1 MGKKEKEPKYLRI
14 DFDTTEEEYK
24 NNENRFRFSFVSK
37 SILVI
42 SESGMKSVSRFSSK
56 RSPVLLHGII

>member
-1 MGKKEKEPKYLRI
+1 MGKKKKEPKYLRL
-14 DFDTTEEEYK
+14 DSNTAKEEYK

-42 SESGMKSVSRFSSK
+42 SESGMKSVLVLVRRDHLSFST
-56 RSPVLLHGII
+56 V

>member
-14 DFDTTEEEYK
+14 DSDTTEEEYK

-42 SESGMKSVSRFSSK
+42 FESGMKSVSRLSSK

>member
-1 MGKKEKEPKYLRI
+1 MGKKKKEPKYLRI
-14 DFDTTEEEYK
+14 DSDTTEEEYK

-42 SESGMKSVSRFSSK
+42 SESCFYNPVFK
-56 RSPVLLHGII
+56 RMECNYA

>member
-14 DFDTTEEEYK
+14 DSDTIEEEYK

>member
-14 DFDTTEEEYK
+14 DSDTTEGEYK

-56 RSPVLLHGII
+56 RLPVLLHGII

>member
-14 DFDTTEEEYK
+14 DSDTTEEEYK

-42 SESGMKSVSRFSSK
+42 SESGMKSVSRLSLK